1 MKVRSNQT
9 QTTRRSTAPKRAA
22 ATRRKPA
29 PQKSQRAPRPDRA
42 QVSKEARQPEG
53 KGKIPNFGNAFGG
66 PKGEALGN
74 QAATMT
80 DKPFKAGQTKRCA
93 DFVSTMMEQ
102 SGTTPPGFKHEMSA
116 EGLSKYGKGVNAMGD
131 LKKGDLVMFGNTY
144 RKGKYTHVGI
154 YQGEGKFTHR
164 PTANK
169 PVQTGDLNSP
179 YWQSKF
185 TEGRRLD

>member
-1 MKVRSNQT
+1 MKVRSQHS
-9 QTTRRSTAPKRAA
+9 TRRSAAPKRSAPAA
-22 ATRRKPA
+22 KRSA
-29 PQKSQRAPRPDRA
+29 PQKARKSPRPDRA
-42 QVSKEARQPEG
+42 QVSREARQPEG

-74 QAATMT
+74 QAAAQT
-80 DKPFKAGQTKRCA
+80 DKPFKPGQTKRCA
-93 DFVSTMMEQ
+93 DFVSTQMKQ
-102 SGTTPPGFKHEMSA
+102 AGVTPPGFQHEMSA
-116 EGLSKYGKGVNAMGD
+116 AGLAKYGQGVPDMNN
-131 LKKGDLVMFGNTY
+131 LKKGDLVLFGNTY

-154 YQGEGKFTHR
+154 YQGDGKFTHR

-169 PVQTGDLNSP
+169 PVQTGDLNSR